1 MMKRYLV
8 RRAGQALV
16 VLVLIACVNFLIL
29 SLAPGDLVDVLAG
42 ESGAGDPHYLQALR
56 EQYGLD
62 KPLYSQLLQYLTNLV
77 QLNLGFSFR
86 FNLPVRDLILMRLP
100 ATLLLMFSSLAIAL
114 LGGIVF
120 GVAAARAPRSLRDS
134 LISTAAMLAYS
145 TPLFWAG
152 LMLIILFSVKLGVLP
167 SGGMRTVDGPKDMW
181 GIVVDVTRHLVLPS
195 ITLAL
200 FYMATYTRLM
210 RASMLEIYNMDFVRT
225 AKAKGLTSR
234 DVAYR
239 HVVPN
244 SILPLISLFGV
255 QLGSV
260 LGGSVVVEVVFGW
273 PGLGLLAF
281 DALFQRDIN
290 LLMGILFLSSVMVIL
305 VNFAIDM
312 LYSWLDPRIE
322 VGA

>member
-8 RRAGQALV
+8 RRAGQAVV
-16 VLVLIACVNFLIL
+16 VLILIACINFLIL
-29 SLAPGDLVDVLAG
+29 KLAPGDLVDVLAG
-42 ESGAGDPHYLQALR
+42 ESGAGDPQYLQSLR

-62 KPLYSQLLQYLTNLV
+62 QPLYAQLLQYLANLV
-77 QLNLGFSFR
+77 QFNLGYSFR
-86 FNLPVRDLILMRLP
+86 FNLPVRDLIFMRLP
-100 ATLLLMFSSLAIAL
+100 ATLLLMFTSLTIAF
-114 LGGIVF
+114 LGGIAF
-120 GVAAARAPRSLRDS
+120 GVAAARAPRSIRDS

-152 LMLIILFSVKLGVLP
+152 LMLIVLFSVKLGILP
-167 SGGMRTVDGPKDMW
+167 SGGMQTVGGPNDLFS
-181 GIVVDVTRHLVLPS
+181 IVVDVARHLVLPS

-210 RASMLEIYNMDFVRT
+210 RASMLDIYSMDFVRT
-225 AKAKGLTSR
+225 AKAKGLTSLS
-234 DVAYR
+234 VAYR

-260 LGGSVVVEVVFGW
+260 FGGSVVVEVVFGW
-273 PGLGLLAF
+273 PGLGTLAF

-290 LLMGILFLSSVMVIL
+290 LLMGILFLSSVMVVV
-305 VNFAIDM
+305 VNLAIDL

-322 VGA
+322 VEA

>member
-1 MMKRYLV
+1 MIKRYLF
-8 RRAGQALV
+8 RRTGQALI

-29 SLAPGDLVDVLAG
+29 NLAPGDVVDVLAG
-42 ESGAGDPHYLQALR
+42 ESGVGDMEYLQSLR

-62 KPLYSQLLQYLTNLV
+62 KPVYVQLGQYLLNLT
-77 QLNLGFSFR
+77 QLNLGYSLR
-86 FNLPVRDLILMRLP
+86 FQLPVRDLILMRLP
-100 ATLLLMFSSLAIAL
+100 ATLLLMFTSLSLAFI
-114 LGGIVF
+114 GGIIF
-120 GVAAARAPRSLRDS
+120 GVAAARSPGSLRDS
-134 LISTAAMLAYS
+134 LISTLALLAYS

-152 LMLIILFSVKLGVLP
+152 LMLIILFSVKFSLLP
-167 SGGMRTVDGPKDMW
+167 SGGMRTIGGPTDLY
-181 GIVVDVTRHLVLPS
+181 GTVIDVGKHLILPS

-210 RASMLEIYNMDFVRT
+210 RASMLDIYNMDFVRT
-225 AKAKGLTSR
+225 AKAKGLSSLQI
-234 DVAYR
+234 AYR

-273 PGLGLLAF
+273 PGLGTLAF

-290 LLMGILFLSSVMVIL
+290 LLMGILFMSSIL
-305 VNFAIDM
+305 VIVVNLAIDL

-322 VGA
+322 VEA

>member
-8 RRAGQALV
+8 RRAGQAVV
-16 VLVLIACVNFLIL
+16 VLILIACINFLIL
-29 SLAPGDLVDVLAG
+29 KLAPGDLVDVLAG
-42 ESGAGDPHYLQALR
+42 ESGAGDPQYLQSLR

-62 KPLYSQLLQYLTNLV
+62 QPLYAQLLQYLANLV
-77 QLNLGFSFR
+77 QFNLGYSFR
-86 FNLPVRDLILMRLP
+86 FNLPVRDLIFMRLP
-100 ATLLLMFSSLAIAL
+100 ATLLLMFTSLTIAF
-114 LGGIVF
+114 LGGIAF
-120 GVAAARAPRSLRDS
+120 GVAAARAPRSIRDS

-152 LMLIILFSVKLGVLP
+152 LMLIVLFSVKLGVLP
-167 SGGMRTVDGPKDMW
+167 SGGMQTVGGPNDLFS
-181 GIVVDVTRHLVLPS
+181 IVVDVARHLVLPS

-210 RASMLEIYNMDFVRT
+210 RASMLDIYSMDFVRT
-225 AKAKGLTSR
+225 AKAKGLTSLS
-234 DVAYR
+234 VAYR

-260 LGGSVVVEVVFGW
+260 FGGSVVVEVVFGW
-273 PGLGLLAF
+273 PGLGTLAF

-290 LLMGILFLSSVMVIL
+290 LLMGILFLSSVMVVV
-305 VNFAIDM
+305 VNLAIDL

-322 VGA
+322 VEA

>member
-1 MMKRYLV
+1 MKRYLV
-8 RRAGQALV
+8 RRAGQAVV
-16 VLVLIACVNFLIL
+16 VLILIACINFLIL
-29 SLAPGDLVDVLAG
+29 KLAPGDLVDVLAG
-42 ESGAGDPHYLQALR
+42 ESGVGDPQYLQSLR

-62 KPLYSQLLQYLTNLV
+62 QPLYAQLLQYLANLV
-77 QLNLGFSFR
+77 QFNLGYSFR
-86 FNLPVRDLILMRLP
+86 FNLPVRDLIFMRLP
-100 ATLLLMFSSLAIAL
+100 ATLLLMFTSLTIAF
-114 LGGIVF
+114 LGGIAF
-120 GVAAARAPRSLRDS
+120 GVAAARAPRSIRDS

-152 LMLIILFSVKLGVLP
+152 LMLIVLFSVKLGILP
-167 SGGMRTVDGPKDMW
+167 SGGMQTVGGPKDLFS
-181 GIVVDVTRHLVLPS
+181 IVIDVARHLVLPS

-210 RASMLEIYNMDFVRT
+210 RASMLDIYSMDFVRT
-225 AKAKGLTSR
+225 AKAKGLSSLS
-234 DVAYR
+234 VAYR

-260 LGGSVVVEVVFGW
+260 FGGSVVVEVVFGW
-273 PGLGLLAF
+273 PGLGTLAF

-290 LLMGILFLSSVMVIL
+290 LLMGILFLSSVMVIV
-305 VNFAIDM
+305 VNLAIDL

-322 VGA
+322 VEA